1 MMYVPALVE
10 IVSMWTT
17 KRMDHQAQRT
27 RVQHEQAVPAPVPH
41 LCCMER
47 THQVADASGNWH
59 SRHLCMFGKDL
70 QNLFAA
76 LVLALD
82 LLGGAEC

>member
-1 MMYVPALVE
+1 
-10 IVSMWTT
+10 
-17 KRMDHQAQRT
+17 MDQQVQRSL
-27 RVQHEQAVPAPVPH
+27 VQHEQAVPAPVPY
-41 LCCMER
+41 LGCMER
-47 THQVADASGNWH
+47 IHQVADASGNWH
-59 SRHLCMFGKDL
+59 SRRLYTFGKDL